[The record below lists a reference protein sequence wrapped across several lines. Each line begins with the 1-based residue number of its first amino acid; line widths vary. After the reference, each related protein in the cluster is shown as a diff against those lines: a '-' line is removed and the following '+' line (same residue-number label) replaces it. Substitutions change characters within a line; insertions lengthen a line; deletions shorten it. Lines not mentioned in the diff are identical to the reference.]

1 MSDNIVDL
9 PVPADGEKKRDAD
22 TFEVGTTGSRSG
34 YETGFNRDGT
44 KATRV
49 KKRLTSRTATVV
61 AIIIT
66 VIWTIPTFGLF
77 ISSFRPAEL
86 INTSGWWTVFENW
99 GWTLDNYSEV
109 LFSSSSSAP
118 QLGAYFVNSLAI
130 TIPVV
135 VFATVLAAMAAYALA
150 WIPFK
155 GASIIFLVIFALQIV
170 PLQMALIPLLQ
181 IFTSTL
187 TPIQEALH
195 DAIPI
200 IPEETYLQVWIA
212 HTIFGLPLAIFLLHN
227 FISELPNELIEAARV
242 DGANHG
248 QIFLRIILPL
258 SVPILASFAIFQF
271 LWVWN
276 DLLVALVFSG
286 GTPDVA
292 PLTQRL
298 AELAGARGQEWYR
311 LTAAAFVSLV
321 IPLVVFFSLQRYFV
335 RGLLAGSTKG

>member
-1 MSDNIVDL
+1 MSVTPIEL
-9 PVPADGEKKRDAD
+9 PVD
-22 TFEVGTTGSRSG
+22 S
-34 YETGFNRDGT
+34 ETGGELQRGYNRDGT
-44 KATRV
+44 KAVRV
-49 KKRLTSRTATVV
+49 KKRLTSRTATVIALLI
-61 AIIIT
+61 AIL
-66 VIWTIPTFGLF
+66 WTIPTFGLF
-77 ISSFRPAEL
+77 ISSFRPEEL
-86 INTSGWWTVFENW
+86 IKTTGWWTIFENW

-109 LFSSSSSAP
+109 LLSSSASAP

-135 VFATVLAAMAAYALA
+135 VFATVIASMAAYALA

-155 GASIIFLVIFALQIV
+155 GAGWIFIVIFALQIV

-181 IFTSTL
+181 MFTTFL
-187 TPIQEALH
+187 LPIQQAVH
-195 DAIPI
+195 DIIPI
-200 IPEETYLQVWIA
+200 IPEQSYVQVWIA

-227 FISELPNELIEAARV
+227 FISEIPGELIEAARV

-298 AELAGARGQEWYR
+298 AELTGNRGQEWQR
-311 LTAAAFVSLV
+311 LTAAAFISLIV
-321 IPLVVFFSLQRYFV
+321 PLIVFFSLQRYFV
-335 RGLLAGSTKG
+335 RGLLAGATKG

>member
-1 MSDNIVDL
+1 MSSVAPAELPIGKDL
-9 PVPADGEKKRDAD
+9 ADGEAA
-22 TFEVGTTGSRSG
+22 EIAGA
-34 YETGFNRDGT
+34 EPGT
-44 KATRV
+44 KAARV
-49 KKRLTSRTATVV
+49 KKRLTSRTATIASLIIAVV
-61 AIIIT
+61 
-66 VIWTIPTFGLF
+66 WTIPTFGLL

-86 INTSGWWTVFENW
+86 IRTTGWWTIFQNP
-99 GWTLDNYSEV
+99 GFTLDNYKEV
-109 LFSSSSSAP
+109 LFSSSASAP
-118 QLGAYFVNSLAI
+118 QLGSYFVNSIAI
-130 TIPVV
+130 TVPVV

-155 GASIIFLVIFALQIV
+155 GAAAIFIAIFALQIV

-181 IFTSTL
+181 MFTTWL
-187 TPIQEALH
+187 LPIQEAIH
-195 DAIPI
+195 DAIPV
-200 IPEETYLQVWIA
+200 IPVQSYIQVWIA

-227 FISELPNELIEAARV
+227 FISEIPNELVEAARV

-286 GTPDVA
+286 GTADVA

-298 AELAGARGQEWYR
+298 AELTGNRGQEWQR
-311 LTAAAFVSLV
+311 LTASAFISLIV
-321 IPLVVFFSLQRYFV
+321 PLIVFFSLQRYFV
-335 RGLLAGSTKG
+335 RGLLAGATKG